1 MQTASRTSG
10 CLSPIKPHR
19 RSSAWSPVGELTP
32 ARAARIHA
40 IARGACGCL
49 HPNIAEAD
57 RTFYNQRGA
66 VLRIPA
72 PCTASVS
79 PSRTTIP
86 PAIASTYAIGIPD
99 YSDVE
104 ISAVSFVTTIDD
116 FVGVTEP
123 NRRSRIYQEKARTVV
138 MLCTIVVHHQCVT
151 AVTYIYDFAHRGSCK
166 TLPHSPRHEN
176 GHRGPL
182 PLPHHGIR
190 ISSHGAEHSRGTYL
204 PKLRAYGRATRP

>member
-1 MQTASRTSG
+1 MLYPIELRGRRRYCSTIRRFRQIGEESCPQDSVVIMQPQICEVQTAPRTSG
-10 CLSPIKPHR
+10 CLSQIKPHR
-19 RSSAWSPVGELTP
+19 RSSAWSPVGESTP

-57 RTFYNQRGA
+57 RTFHNQRGA

-123 NRRSRIYQEKARTVV
+123 N
-138 MLCTIVVHHQCVT
+138 
-151 AVTYIYDFAHRGSCK
+151 
-166 TLPHSPRHEN
+166 
-176 GHRGPL
+176 
-182 PLPHHGIR
+182 
-190 ISSHGAEHSRGTYL
+190 
-204 PKLRAYGRATRP
+204 